1 MKTCRIYTISV
12 LLILSILMISCSDE
26 TVTSN
31 LYQDSGLSVDAMDA
45 EEFQLQI
52 SGELYQVLTAPDAAE
67 GAGFGRSTAVD
78 KHTAVIGAPFHIN
91 ENNVQTGAAYVFSKQ
106 KSQWQHEATL
116 SPDVEEF
123 GTFGMEVAIDKSVIA
138 VTSGNSVYVFERKGN
153 SWILVSKLEPEEE
166 DDPRDQYGAS
176 LDVNGKYI
184 AVGDPDFRDFGSV
197 HIYERKANGWQFSE
211 RIFASNGSVADAFG
225 TDVSLSGNSLLTS
238 SSLINAGYIFDRRG
252 ENWNESYILV
262 PDDPAPLRFGA
273 SVSVSGNTAVIGRP
287 LDNDIAV
294 SAGAAYIFEKSQN
307 SWNQVKKL
315 TDPAGNEED
324 RLGQTVAIDT
334 RLIAVGSPGAGA
346 ETGKAFFVKKQGNNW
361 SDLMSLESNVVQPG
375 DQFGFSVAV
384 SMKTVLVGAP
394 GDGQEASNAGKV
406 YVYE

>member
-52 SGELYQVLTAPDAAE
+52 SGELYQVLTAPDATE

-78 KHTAVIGAPFHIN
+78 KHTAVIGAPFHTN

-106 KSQWQHEATL
+106 KSQWQYEATL

-153 SWILVSKLEPEEE
+153 SWILVSKPEPEEE

-262 PDDPAPLRFGA
+262 PDDPAPLRFRCQCFSIRKYSCYRQA
-273 SVSVSGNTAVIGRP
+273 SG
-287 LDNDIAV
+287 
-294 SAGAAYIFEKSQN
+294 
-307 SWNQVKKL
+307 
-315 TDPAGNEED
+315 
-324 RLGQTVAIDT
+324 
-334 RLIAVGSPGAGA
+334 
-346 ETGKAFFVKKQGNNW
+346 
-361 SDLMSLESNVVQPG
+361 
-375 DQFGFSVAV
+375 
-384 SMKTVLVGAP
+384 
-394 GDGQEASNAGKV
+394 
-406 YVYE
+406 